1 MIHCHMWAL
10 CKWLGL
16 EFKGQKSSV
25 SFGEVDWW
33 LEEKFY
39 STFDLW
45 ILKVPKLEMW
55 VRFLGQ
61 EDPLEKEMATDSSIL
76 AWEILWTEE
85 LGGLQS
91 MGSQRVRHDWS
102 YSAHHKHPVTMATS
116 VGCLCGD
123 PLKSGKWT
131 PCGYKHEL
139 PDLTGGPSSCTP
151 NTPRNPLSQE
161 CLPVR

>member
-1 MIHCHMWAL
+1 MGLQWTVCCPESMSIAHPSIRKISFYQYCF
-10 CKWLGL
+10 LGVQVDTQMGSGK
-16 EFKGQKSSV
+16 ESSWQCRRCRFNPWV
-25 SFGEVDWW
+25 WNIP
-33 LEEKFY
+33 LEE
-39 STFDLW
+39 
-45 ILKVPKLEMW
+45 
-55 VRFLGQ
+55 
-61 EDPLEKEMATDSSIL
+61 EMANYSNIL

-85 LGGLQS
+85 PGGLQS